1 MQDVDIGKFS
11 RAIGFRKTTTSI
23 RSVEWLKN
31 AGKARKGCISGW
43 ALDDEKLYAVCTVK
57 KGVFPYQPPFLIKG
71 KLFNKFGT
79 RFQQKVLMVRCQRG
93 QSGEKKSKG
102 C

>member
-23 RSVEWLKN
+23 R
-31 AGKARKGCISGW
+31 KGCISGW
-43 ALDDEKLYAVCTVK
+43 VLDDEKLYAVCTVK

-71 KLFNKFGT
+71 DFFNKFWNLISTESVDGSVPEGT
-79 RFQQKVLMVRCQRG
+79 IGRKEV
-93 QSGEKKSKG
+93 
-102 C
+102 